1 MAINISGTTVINNSR
16 QLQNIASVDATTAAV
31 IAENA
36 GGGGGPRFQ
45 ELVVSSQTWSPK
57 MDGDAYL
64 ILTGAGGSGGLG
76 RDQLTSSA
84 SYFNVA
90 GGGAG
95 GMCIHKASLSTSQ
108 SYSLTIGAGHTNSKS
123 FGSNASS
130 GQNGGTG
137 GTSSFSGNG
146 ISLTANGGNGGQAA
160 SQGRVDTN
168 VAGGTGG
175 TASGANVYNVTGG
188 RGANCVRS
196 QMNSND
202 RSGGGGACGGTQS
215 VWYDAFG
222 NGEAVPRWLYQN
234 AYETINFP
242 TDVDA
247 IARFNPK
254 LGSLNQSSW
263 AGANYYTTFG
273 SATQVYGNHGGG
285 GGSLMSRANNGA
297 VSLSTTSASGCLYVF
312 YFG

>member
-1 MAINISGTTVINNSR
+1 MAIQISGTTVVNDSR

-45 ELVVSSQTWSPK
+45 ELVVSSQTWTPK
-57 MDGDAYL
+57 MNGDAYL
-64 ILTGAGGSGGLG
+64 ILTGAGGSGGIG

-90 GGGAG
+90 GGGAA
-95 GMCIHKASLSTSQ
+95 GMCIHKATLSTSE

-123 FGSNASS
+123 FASNASS

-160 SQGRVDTN
+160 SQGRQDTN

-175 TASGANVYNVTGG
+175 TASGANIYNVTGG
-188 RGANCVRS
+188 RGANNVRS
-196 QMNSND
+196 QSYGNQ
-202 RSGGGGACGGTQS
+202 GVGAGGACGGTQS
-215 VWYDAFG
+215 VWYNEYN
-222 NGEAVPRWLYQN
+222 NGASLPRWLDQN
-234 AYETINFP
+234 AYEEINFP
-242 TDVDA
+242 SDVDA
-247 IARFNPK
+247 IARFVPK
-254 LGSLNQSSW
+254 LGTLNQTSW
-263 AGANYYTTFG
+263 AGHAYGITFG
-273 SATQVYGNHGGG
+273 SQTIVAGNHGGG
-285 GGSLMSRANNGA
+285 AGGLASIANNGA
-297 VSLSTTSASGCLYVF
+297 VSVSITSASGCLYIF

>member
-1 MAINISGTTVINNSR
+1 MAIQISGTTVINNSR

-45 ELVVSSQTWSPK
+45 ELVTTSQTWSPK
-57 MDGDAYL
+57 MNGDAYL
-64 ILTGAGGSGGLG
+64 ILVGAGGTGGIG

-90 GGGAG
+90 GGGAA
-95 GMCIHKASLSTSQ
+95 GMCIHKATLSTSQ
-108 SYSLTIGAGHTNSKS
+108 SYTVTIGAGHTNSKS
-123 FGSNASS
+123 FGNNLSS

-175 TASGANVYNVTGG
+175 TASGANIYNVTGG
-188 RGANCVRS
+188 RGANNVRAQS
-196 QMNSND
+196 YGNQ
-202 RSGGGGACGGTQS
+202 GVGAGGACGGTQS
-215 VWYDAFG
+215 VWYSQYNTGA
-222 NGEAVPRWLYQN
+222 EIPRWLEQN

-247 IARFNPK
+247 IARFVAKTNG
-254 LGSLNQSSW
+254 LQAWEGQD
-263 AGANYYTTFG
+263 GAITFG
-273 SATQVYGNHGGG
+273 SITRVSTHHGGG
-285 GGSLMSRANNGA
+285 ASGCASIANNGS
-297 VSLSTTSASGCLYVF
+297 VSVSITSGSGSLHIF